1 MSARHSLP
9 SPAACGLTACV
20 LCLMALPLFTAGT
33 TARQQPTDEQAT
45 EIFKTT
51 CVKCHPA
58 DRILSARKTRT
69 QWEETLEKMSK
80 LGATAT
86 DEEFETVLD
95 YLLRHCGRV
104 NVNKA
109 VAPDIALVLGLP
121 SAEAESIVTYRKAN
135 GDFTDFDAL
144 TKVPGIDVEKLQK
157 NKDAIGF

>member
-1 MSARHSLP
+1 M
-9 SPAACGLTACV
+9 PAGPRVSRVVGVGASFICLLGL
-20 LCLMALPLFTAGT
+20 LGT
-33 TARQQPTDEQAT
+33 PRTSARQQPTDEQAT
-45 EIFKTT
+45 ETFKAT

-69 QWEETLEKMSK
+69 QWEETLDKMTK

-95 YLLRHCGRV
+95 YLLRHCGKV
-104 NVNKA
+104 NVNRA
-109 VAPDIALVLGLP
+109 EATDISLVLDL
-121 SAEAESIVTYRKAN
+121 SKADAESIVSYRKAN
-135 GDFTDFDAL
+135 GDFADVDAL